1 MSEFSNIEKK
11 WQDYWDAHKTFK
23 AKEDPNKKPYYIL
36 VEFPYPSGA
45 GLHVGHV
52 RSYTAQDAMAR
63 MMRMQGYNVLYPMGF
78 DAFGAP
84 AEEYAIKT
92 HQHPKE
98 VVKKNIATF
107 RNQMK
112 SLGFSF
118 DWDRQFSTTDPDYY
132 KWTQWQFIQFY
143 KMGMAYKA
151 EMPVNWCPK
160 CKMVL
165 SNEDAAGGVCE
176 RCGTQVEQRNKS
188 QWMLRM
194 SNYSEDLLKG
204 LDDTNFA
211 ERVKLG
217 QINWIGKSTGV
228 EMDVDIVGGG
238 KFSIF
243 TTCIETVFGITFFVI
258 APDGKLIKELMPRVE
273 NKEEVEAYI
282 KETSLKSNMDRTE
295 LNKGK
300 TGVLV
305 KGIKAI
311 NPVNGKEVPIY
322 LGDFVLGDYGTGAVM
337 AVPSHDQRDFEY
349 AKAHN
354 IPMIQVID
362 GADVSEKAFEKGDY
376 LGRNCKLINSGEFTG
391 LTVEEAKEKITEY
404 LEDKGIAR
412 RVNNYKMRD
421 WIFSR
426 QRFWGEPI
434 PMIYCEHCGW
444 QPMKEEDLPLVLPDV
459 AEYEPTDTGE
469 SPLAKITDWVNTTC
483 PKCGAP
489 AKRETDTMPQWAGSS
504 WYFLRFMDPHNDHE
518 FASMKAMKYWNRVDW
533 YNGGMEHTARH
544 LLYARFWVQ
553 MLYKLGLV
561 PHKEMIWTRVSHGMI
576 LGPDGQKMSKSK
588 GNVINPDD
596 IVKEYGADVLRVYEM
611 FMGDYQMDALWS
623 VDSLRGCKRFIDK
636 IIRLKDKVNDIDGYT
651 QSLEVLQNKT
661 IKKIE
666 YDMTHM
672 GYNTVISSLMIL
684 ANAYDNLDSITKE
697 DYHLLITL
705 LNPIAPHITEELNE
719 QLGYK
724 PICEAS
730 WPTYDEEKTIDDVIS
745 IAVQVN
751 GKVRGTIDVNMED
764 DDNSIKEKA
773 LNNSNVMKHIDGK
786 EIVKII
792 VVKGKIVNI
801 VVK

>member
-1 MSEFSNIEKK
+1 MLLRHINI
-11 WQDYWDAHKTFK
+11 
-23 AKEDPNKKPYYIL
+23 
-36 VEFPYPSGA
+36 
-45 GLHVGHV
+45 
-52 RSYTAQDAMAR
+52 
-63 MMRMQGYNVLYPMGF
+63 
-78 DAFGAP
+78 
-84 AEEYAIKT
+84 
-92 HQHPKE
+92 
-98 VVKKNIATF
+98 
-107 RNQMK
+107 QMK

-204 LDDTNFA
+204 LDETNFA

-305 KGIKAI
+305 KGVKAI

-362 GADVSEKAFEKGDY
+362 GSDVSEKAFEKGDY
-376 LGRNCKLINSGEFTG
+376 LGKNCKLINSGEFTG

-483 PKCGAP
+483 PKCGGP

-697 DYHLLITL
+697 DYHLLIKL